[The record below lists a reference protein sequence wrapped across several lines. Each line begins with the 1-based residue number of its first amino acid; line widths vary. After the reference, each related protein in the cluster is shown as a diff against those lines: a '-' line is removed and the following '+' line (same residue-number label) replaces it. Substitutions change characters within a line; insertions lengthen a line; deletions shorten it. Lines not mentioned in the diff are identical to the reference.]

1 MKKFAWGG
9 VIALLSANL
18 LTAEIFVKES
28 AVSMPTNVFKSKK
41 HIETGNLAHDD
52 DADQPSSEGWGSV
65 FFGNE
70 LTVGNKFDNGF
81 DVYASVLTGLDGFG
95 SKDIKGV
102 DAAGTEITTH
112 YKFRQTFLDN
122 AFGAGYTVTF
132 GSSQARLGVDLFHS
146 MDLGGDIFSGSA
158 VSSRLYVSP
167 QLHYGYSLE
176 NLAGIPLTVGLGAEW
191 DFGLGLS
198 NLLGGLG
205 RGGGGAGRGE
215 NGGAGRIT
223 EDKVYKP
230 ESNPYFWLDASYAVS
245 EKLSF
250 DLSAG
255 VDINEPVKITRF
267 IRTENEEDTPPTV
280 TRHDY
285 EHNSLSFPIKLG
297 VTFR

>member
-1 MKKFAWGG
+1 MG

-28 AVSMPTNVFKSKK
+28 AVSIPTNVFSSKK
-41 HIETGNLAHDD
+41 HIEATPDSEAEEDL
-52 DADQPSSEGWGSV
+52 PSSDGWGSV

-81 DVYASVLTGLDGFG
+81 DVYASVQTGMDGFF
-95 SKDIKGV
+95 SKDSG
-102 DAAGTEITTH
+102 AFTFRNSAGEDITVSTH
-112 YKFRQTFLDN
+112 SKFRQTFLDN
-122 AFGAGYTVTF
+122 TFGVGYTIYGLRV
-132 GSSQARLGVDLFHS
+132 GVNLFHA
-146 MDLGGDIFSGSA
+146 MDLGGPLSTGSI

-176 NLAGIPLTVGLGAEW
+176 SVAGIPLTLGLGAEW
-191 DFGLGLS
+191 DFGIGLS

-205 RGGGGAGRGE
+205 GGRFGGGAF
-215 NGGAGRIT
+215 GRIVS
-223 EDKVYKP
+223 EDKVYTP
-230 ESNPYFWLDASYAVS
+230 ESNPQFWLDASYAVS

-255 VDINEPVKITRF
+255 LDINEPVKITR
-267 IRTENEEDTPPTV
+267 IINNNTVPRGNTAWDPNLVEE
-280 TRHDY
+280 HEY
-285 EHNSLSFPIKLG
+285 EHTSLSFPVKLG